1 MEIKWQI
8 LFNISIDVIREKEM
22 NENEINY
29 KNLRKIQQIEKES
42 PTLTK
47 IESSFYTALSDYLKY
62 LDSRLEKESSTQ
74 KQMLLKEEVQNTRK
88 IATNIYEQREKK
100 IILAAISKTR
110 GGEPDLKNLVGAE
123 RNLFDSILQM
133 MVQTREE
140 LLNKKT
146 REKEEEEKT
155 VEFSVEPKTENK
167 KQEIITPKQ
176 QNINPIVMVAKDI
189 PEFIGTDAKKYNLR
203 KGDIL
208 SLPKDMS
215 DTLSKRDAVKEIGK

>member
-1 MEIKWQI
+1 M
-8 LFNISIDVIREKEM
+8 IREKEM

-47 IESSFYTALSDYLKY
+47 IEPSFYTALSDYLKY

-88 IATNIYEQREKK
+88 ISTNIYEQREKK

-110 GGEPDLKNLVGAE
+110 GGEPDLKNLVGVE

-140 LLNKKT
+140 LLNKKI
-146 REKEEEEKT
+146 REKEEEKT
-155 VEFSVEPKTENK
+155 VESNVEPKAENK
-167 KQEIITPKQ
+167 KQEIITPKP

-189 PEFIGTDAKKYNLR
+189 PEFMGTDANKYNLR
-203 KGDIL
+203 KGDVL

>member
-1 MEIKWQI
+1 LEIKWQI
-8 LFNISIDVIREKEM
+8 LFNISIDVIRERDM

-62 LDSRLEKESSTQ
+62 LDARLEKESSPQ

-100 IILAAISKTR
+100 IILAAISKAR
-110 GGEPDLKNLVGAE
+110 GGEPDLKNLVGVE

-146 REKEEEEKT
+146 RDKEEEKT
-155 VEFSVEPKTENK
+155 VEASVEPKAENK

-189 PEFIGTDAKKYNLR
+189 PEFIGTDAKKYSLR

>member
-1 MEIKWQI
+1 
-8 LFNISIDVIREKEM
+8 VIREKEM

-62 LDSRLEKESSTQ
+62 LDSRLEKESSPQ
-74 KQMLLKEEVQNTRK
+74 KQMLLKEEVQNTKK

-100 IILAAISKTR
+100 IILAAISKVR
-110 GGEPDLKNLVGAE
+110 GGEPDLKNLVGVE

-140 LLNKKT
+140 LLNKET
-146 REKEEEEKT
+146 RENEEEKT
-155 VEFSVEPKTENK
+155 VESSVEPKAENK
-167 KQEIITPKQ
+167 KQEIITQKQ

-189 PEFIGTDAKKYNLR
+189 PEFIGTDAKNYNLR
-203 KGDIL
+203 KGDVL

-215 DTLSKRDAVKEIGK
+215 DTLSKRDAVKEMEK

>member
-1 MEIKWQI
+1 M
-8 LFNISIDVIREKEM
+8 IREKEM

-62 LDSRLEKESSTQ
+62 LDSRLEKESSPQ
-74 KQMLLKEEVQNTRK
+74 KQMLLKEEVQNTKK

-100 IILAAISKTR
+100 IILAAISKAR
-110 GGEPDLKNLVGAE
+110 GGEPDLKNLVGVE

-133 MVQTREE
+133 MIQTREE

-155 VEFSVEPKTENK
+155 VEFSVEPKAENK

-215 DTLSKRDAVKEIGK
+215 DTLSKRDAVKEMEK

>member
-1 MEIKWQI
+1 LEIKWQI
-8 LFNISIDVIREKEM
+8 LFNIIIDVIREKEM

-62 LDSRLEKESSTQ
+62 LDSRLEKESSPQ
-74 KQMLLKEEVQNTRK
+74 KQMLLKEEVRNTKK

-100 IILAAISKTR
+100 IILAAISKAR
-110 GGEPDLKNLVGAE
+110 GGEPDLKNLVGVE

-146 REKEEEEKT
+146 REKEEEKT
-155 VEFSVEPKTENK
+155 VESGVEPKAENK

-203 KGDIL
+203 KSDIL

-215 DTLSKRDAVKEIGK
+215 DTLSKRDAVKEMEK

>member
-1 MEIKWQI
+1 LEIKWQI
-8 LFNISIDVIREKEM
+8 LFNIGIDVIREKEM

-62 LDSRLEKESSTQ
+62 LDSRLEKESSAQ
-74 KQMLLKEEVQNTRK
+74 KQMLLKEEVQNTKK

-100 IILAAISKTR
+100 IILAAISKAR
-110 GGEPDLKNLVGAE
+110 GGEPDLKNLVGVE

-146 REKEEEEKT
+146 REKEEERT
-155 VEFSVEPKTENK
+155 VESNVEPKAENK
-167 KQEIITPKQ
+167 KQEIVTPKQ
-176 QNINPIVMVAKDI
+176 QNTNPIVMVAKDI

-203 KGDIL
+203 KGDVL

-215 DTLSKRDAVKEIGK
+215 DTLSKRDAVKEIRK

>member
-1 MEIKWQI
+1 
-8 LFNISIDVIREKEM
+8 VIREKEM
-22 NENEINY
+22 NENEIDY

-62 LDSRLEKESSTQ
+62 LDSRLEKESSPQ

-110 GGEPDLKNLVGAE
+110 GGEPDLKNLVGVE

-146 REKEEEEKT
+146 MEKEEEKT
-155 VEFSVEPKTENK
+155 VDASVEPKAENK
-167 KQEIITPKQ
+167 KQEIITTKQ

-203 KGDIL
+203 KGDVL

-215 DTLSKRDAVKEIGK
+215 DTLSKRDAVKEMEK

>member
-1 MEIKWQI
+1 
-8 LFNISIDVIREKEM
+8 VIREKEM

-88 IATNIYEQREKK
+88 IATNLYEQREKK

-110 GGEPDLKNLVGAE
+110 GGEPDLKNLVGVE

-146 REKEEEEKT
+146 REKKEEKT
-155 VEFSVEPKTENK
+155 VEFGVEPKAENK

-203 KGDIL
+203 KGDVL

-215 DTLSKRDAVKEIGK
+215 DTLSKRDAVKEMEK

>member
-1 MEIKWQI
+1 M
-8 LFNISIDVIREKEM
+8 IREKEM

-110 GGEPDLKNLVGAE
+110 GGEPDLKNLVGVE

-140 LLNKKT
+140 LLNKET
-146 REKEEEEKT
+146 REKEEEKT
-155 VEFSVEPKTENK
+155 VESSAEPKAENK
-167 KQEIITPKQ
+167 KQELITPKQ

-203 KGDIL
+203 KGDVL

>member
-1 MEIKWQI
+1 LEIRWQI

-22 NENEINY
+22 DENEINY

-42 PTLTK
+42 PALTK

-62 LDSRLEKESSTQ
+62 LDTRLEKESSPQ

-88 IATNIYEQREKK
+88 ISTNIYEQREKK
-100 IILAAISKTR
+100 VILAAISKTR
-110 GGEPDLKNLVGAE
+110 GGEPDLKNLVGVE

-133 MVQTREE
+133 MAQTREE

-146 REKEEEEKT
+146 REKEEEKAIE
-155 VEFSVEPKTENK
+155 VRIEPKAENK
-167 KQEIITPKQ
+167 KQEIITQKP

-189 PEFIGTDAKKYNLR
+189 PEFMGTDAKKYNLR
-203 KGDIL
+203 KGDVL

-215 DTLSKRDAVKEIGK
+215 DTLSKRDAVKEMKK

>member
-1 MEIKWQI
+1 LEIRWQI
-8 LFNISIDVIREKEM
+8 LFNIGIDVISEKEM
-22 NENEINY
+22 DENEINY

-42 PTLTK
+42 PALTK
-47 IESSFYTALSDYLKY
+47 MESSFYTALSDYLKY
-62 LDSRLEKESSTQ
+62 LDSRLEKESSSQ
-74 KQMLLKEEVQNTRK
+74 KQMLLKEEVQNTKK

-146 REKEEEEKT
+146 MEKEEEKT
-155 VEFSVEPKTENK
+155 VEASVEPKAENK
-167 KQEIITPKQ
+167 KQEIITQKP
-176 QNINPIVMVAKDI
+176 QNTNPIVMVAKDI

-203 KGDIL
+203 KSDVL
-208 SLPKDMS
+208 SLPEDMS

>member
-1 MEIKWQI
+1 M
-8 LFNISIDVIREKEM
+8 IREKEM

-62 LDSRLEKESSTQ
+62 LDTRLEKESSTQ

-110 GGEPDLKNLVGAE
+110 GGEPDLKNLVGVE

-140 LLNKKT
+140 LLNKET
-146 REKEEEEKT
+146 REKEEEKT
-155 VEFSVEPKTENK
+155 VESIVEPKVENK

-176 QNINPIVMVAKDI
+176 QNTNPIVMVAKDI

-203 KGDIL
+203 KGDVL

>member
-1 MEIKWQI
+1 LEIKWQI

-74 KQMLLKEEVQNTRK
+74 KQMLLKEEVQNTKK

-110 GGEPDLKNLVGAE
+110 GGEPDLKNLVGVE

-146 REKEEEEKT
+146 REKEEEKT
-155 VEFSVEPKTENK
+155 VESSVEPKAENK

-203 KGDIL
+203 KGDVL

>member
-1 MEIKWQI
+1 
-8 LFNISIDVIREKEM
+8 VIREKEM

-29 KNLRKIQQIEKES
+29 KNLRKIQQIEKEA

-62 LDSRLEKESSTQ
+62 LDSRLEKESSSQ
-74 KQMLLKEEVQNTRK
+74 KQMLLKEEIQNTRK

-100 IILAAISKTR
+100 IILAAISKAR
-110 GGEPDLKNLVGAE
+110 RGEPDLKNLVGVE

-140 LLNKKT
+140 LLNKET
-146 REKEEEEKT
+146 REKEEEKT
-155 VEFSVEPKTENK
+155 VESNVESKYGNK
-167 KQEIITPKQ
+167 KQEITSQKQ
-176 QNINPIVMVAKDI
+176 ENNNSIVMVTKDI

-203 KGDIL
+203 KGDVI
-208 SLPKDMS
+208 SLPQDMS
-215 DTLSKRDAVKEIGK
+215 DTLSKRDAVKEMEK

>member
-1 MEIKWQI
+1 M
-8 LFNISIDVIREKEM
+8 ISEKEM
-22 NENEINY
+22 DENEINY

-42 PTLTK
+42 TALTK

-62 LDSRLEKESSTQ
+62 LDTRLEKEASSQ

-88 IATNIYEQREKK
+88 ISINIYEQREKK
-100 IILAAISKTR
+100 IILSAISKTR

-123 RNLFDSILQM
+123 RNLFDSIIQM

-146 REKEEEEKT
+146 IENEEEKT
-155 VEFSVEPKTENK
+155 VEVCIEPKAENK
-167 KQEIITPKQ
+167 KQELIAPKE

-189 PEFIGTDAKKYNLR
+189 PEFMGTDAKKYNLR
-203 KGDIL
+203 KGDVL
-208 SLPKDMS
+208 SLSKDMS
-215 DTLSKRDAVKEIGK
+215 DTLSKRDAVKEMGK

>member
-1 MEIKWQI
+1 M
-8 LFNISIDVIREKEM
+8 DVIREKEM

-42 PTLTK
+42 PTLTR

-62 LDSRLEKESSTQ
+62 LDSRLEKESSAQ

-110 GGEPDLKNLVGAE
+110 GGEPDLKNLVGVE

-146 REKEEEEKT
+146 REKEEEKT
-155 VEFSVEPKTENK
+155 VEFGVEPKAENK
-167 KQEIITPKQ
+167 KQEIITLKQ

-203 KGDIL
+203 KGDVL

-215 DTLSKRDAVKEIGK
+215 DTLSKRDAVKEIKK

>member
-1 MEIKWQI
+1 
-8 LFNISIDVIREKEM
+8 VIREKEM

-62 LDSRLEKESSTQ
+62 LDSRLEKESSSQ
-74 KQMLLKEEVQNTRK
+74 KQMLLKEEIQNTRK

-100 IILAAISKTR
+100 IILAAISKAR
-110 GGEPDLKNLVGAE
+110 RGEPDLKNLVGVE

-140 LLNKKT
+140 LLNKET
-146 REKEEEEKT
+146 REKEEEKT
-155 VEFSVEPKTENK
+155 VESNVESKYGNK
-167 KQEIITPKQ
+167 KQEITSQKQ
-176 QNINPIVMVAKDI
+176 ENNNSIVMVTKDI

-203 KGDIL
+203 KGDVI
-208 SLPKDMS
+208 SLPQDMS
-215 DTLSKRDAVKEIGK
+215 DTLSKRDAVKEMEK

>member
-1 MEIKWQI
+1 
-8 LFNISIDVIREKEM
+8 VIREKEM

-62 LDSRLEKESSTQ
+62 LDSRLEKESSPQ
-74 KQMLLKEEVQNTRK
+74 KQMLLKEEVQNTKK

-100 IILAAISKTR
+100 IILAAISKAR
-110 GGEPDLKNLVGAE
+110 GGEPDLKNLVGVE

-133 MVQTREE
+133 MIQTREE

-155 VEFSVEPKTENK
+155 VEFSVEPKAENK

-215 DTLSKRDAVKEIGK
+215 DTLSKRDAVKEMEK

>member
-1 MEIKWQI
+1 
-8 LFNISIDVIREKEM
+8 
-22 NENEINY
+22 
-29 KNLRKIQQIEKES
+29 
-42 PTLTK
+42 
-47 IESSFYTALSDYLKY
+47 
-62 LDSRLEKESSTQ
+62 
-74 KQMLLKEEVQNTRK
+74 MLLKEEVQNTRK

-110 GGEPDLKNLVGAE
+110 GGEPDLKNLVGVE
-123 RNLFDSILQM
+123 RNLFDSIIQM

-146 REKEEEEKT
+146 KEKEEEKT
-155 VEFSVEPKTENK
+155 VEASVEPKAENK

-203 KGDIL
+203 KGDVL